1 MKKLGL
7 QVLVHMSSAALVSR
21 GSSLD
26 FGIMSSY
33 FTEETVTHFFLPELS
48 SLCMFRTTF
57 LPKYSSQA
65 PVLIPD
71 IKAQHRIVLFR
82 PWIDNR

>member
-7 QVLVHMSSAALVSR
+7 QVLVHVSSAALVSR

-33 FTEETVTHFFLPELS
+33 FTEETVTHFFSPS
-48 SLCMFRTTF
+48 SLLSVCLEPPSYPNI
-57 LPKYSSQA
+57 LP
-65 PVLIPD
+65 
-71 IKAQHRIVLFR
+71 R
-82 PWIDNR
+82 PQL